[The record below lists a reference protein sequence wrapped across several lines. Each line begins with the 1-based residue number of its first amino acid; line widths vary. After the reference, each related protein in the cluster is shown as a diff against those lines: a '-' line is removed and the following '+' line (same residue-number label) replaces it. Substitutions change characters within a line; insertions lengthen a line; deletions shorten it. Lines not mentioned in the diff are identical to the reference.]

1 MRQLLREWGP
11 TLALATVFVL
21 GVRTFAYAGYHVPSE
36 SMLPTLRVGDQFYAA
51 KFAYGYSRFSG
62 PVVLPFA
69 EGKRFPEALPDRGD
83 VVVVRLQ
90 GREEDLVK
98 RVIGLPGD
106 RVQVIA
112 GVVHV
117 NGEPARRRELAR
129 FGYREQEGGVAFVT
143 EYAETLPGGQAEHR
157 ILERTDRGPADDTPE
172 YAVPEGHV
180 FLMGDN
186 RDNSLDSRFLEQIGY
201 IPVERVL
208 GRADLIGFA
217 WTGCTATDGL
227 ECPAGGWADRLF
239 ARIR

>member
-1 MRQLLREWGP
+1 MRSLLREWGP

-69 EGKRFPEALPDRGD
+69 EGRRFPEALPARGD
-83 VVVVRLQ
+83 VVVVRLP

-106 RVQVIA
+106 RVQVTA

-143 EYAETLPGGQAEHR
+143 EYAETLPGSSAEHR

-172 YAVPEGHV
+172 YLVPQGHV
-180 FLMGDN
+180 FVMGDN
-186 RDNSLDSRFLEQIGY
+186 RGSSRDSRFFGPIDEDLI
-201 IPVERVL
+201 V
-208 GRADLIGFA
+208 GRAFVKVWPLVDLEF
-217 WTGCTATDGL
+217 L
-227 ECPAGGWADRLF
+227 
-239 ARIR
+239 